1 MAYQAGVGNTIE
13 AYTTGMP
20 PVLSLSAATTGAGTS
35 GDFVTVRPTATLVVI
50 GSSGVS
56 AGAVTLQG
64 SMDNTNWWNIGSA
77 VTVTASTTTASV
89 QASAYARF
97 FRANVSTTVV
107 GGTVTAYVG
116 AAG

>member
-1 MAYQAGVGNTIE
+1 MAYQAGSMNAIE
-13 AYTTGMP
+13 AYTSSMP
-20 PVLSLSAATTGAGTS
+20 PVLSLSAATTGAGTA

-50 GSSGVS
+50 GSSGIT

-64 SMDNTNWWNIGSA
+64 SMDNTNWWAIGSP

-89 QASAYARF
+89 QSSAYARF
-97 FRANVSTTVV
+97 FRAEASTTVV
-107 GGTVTAYVG
+107 GGTVTAYVA